1 MRNNFLTIIIALIF
15 CSIISSALS
24 NGEKS
29 DKISQLFQDA
39 EKNNPVILLTDDDLL
54 LDSTNVSLNTQN
66 PKWKN
71 TGLKVTQGKLLKLNT
86 SLSASSEIRDYWV
99 IYRLDPRF
107 IRSEVFIIKF
117 DPKNKKYIFDY
128 DSLNISKD
136 VESQEKFELI
146 NNYILFNNRKK
157 IPVYKNDV
165 LNITLEDELP
175 INLNIDEEVLRLDT
189 AGLNNRILYADS
201 DSWCNFITNAN
212 CRNVKN
218 ERLYYPNKY
227 NICFGIVDDVEF
239 AGKMSTIKLC
249 EDTNFFKNFTKD
261 NFCIYGKG
269 LLMNIVV
276 NKNIIK
282 NFDQNFLR
290 TDIDDG
296 KYTFYSVIAEDGE
309 LDFLSHSSIKPQ
321 DMIYIDGIDSL
332 LYKDMLSLTN
342 SPIINDQNIGVKL
355 LNAGKYI
362 MHVQISNNN
371 KVALSDFDIEYI
383 VMEDGQNPTS
393 NSVGTKINNIS
404 YKTDASQDG
413 ILWIKAKSKHENNI
427 GDIKI
432 NCIAY
437 KANDILSKFIDSTII
452 KPLIER
458 FRDATS
464 KTYNNLTRNKFFQ
477 NTVAAAL
484 TLYFVIYGI
493 FFLMGSI
500 KITTH
505 DLVQRV
511 SKVIIVYAVL
521 SENSW
526 NFFYNNCF
534 AIFLDGIDYIIK
546 GVVDLTSSEGNI
558 FGFID
563 PIISRYLNLK
573 LWGLLFIQ
581 MIQFWNGLTILA
593 ILTIYSIL
601 TYIKAIIKI
610 IVQYIIAFLTMSI
623 LISLTPLFI
632 IFMLFKFTEEY
643 FFNWIS
649 YIFAQMIVPTVVLL
663 IFLFIDQIASLTLS
677 QAVLQAHWG
686 WLFTLD
692 IKLPFLDMLP
702 SIIQPQIRIPIPFYK
717 SILPD
722 SNIIVPSLLVF
733 IYAITVKNL
742 TEHAN
747 SLILSIT
754 KVGLGKQ
761 EGVKS
766 KGGAKNQN
774 VVDSITDK
782 IIKKSGKILR
792 NTSQILRNT
801 PQILRNTSQYLRSM
815 ISRGD
820 ANRDS
825 REDASRDSR
834 EDASRGSS
842 GGASRG

>member
-1 MRNNFLTIIIALIF
+1 MKNNFLTIITTLIF

-24 NGEKS
+24 NGKKS
-29 DKISQLFQDA
+29 DRISQLFQGA
-39 EKNNPVILLTDDDLL
+39 KKNNPVILLTDEDLL
-54 LDSTNVSLNTQN
+54 LDSTDVFLNSKNQ
-66 PKWKN
+66 KWKN
-71 TGLKVTQGKLLKLNT
+71 TGLRVTEGKLLKLKTTLST
-86 SLSASSEIRDYWV
+86 STEIRDYWV

-107 IRSEVFIIKF
+107 SRSEVFIIKF
-117 DPKNKKYIFDY
+117 DPKKKKYIFDY
-128 DSLNISKD
+128 DSLNINKD
-136 VESQEKFELI
+136 MESQEKFELI
-146 NNYILFNNRKK
+146 NNYIFFKNREK

-165 LNITLEDELP
+165 LNITLEDKLP
-175 INLNIDEEVLRLDT
+175 INLNIDEEILRINTADLD
-189 AGLNNRILYADS
+189 NKILYANS

-218 ERLYYPNKY
+218 ERLYYPGKY

-239 AGKMSTIKLC
+239 TGKMSTIKLC
-249 EDTNFFKNFTKD
+249 ENTNLGKNFTKD
-261 NFCIYGKG
+261 NFCVYGKG
-269 LLMNIVV
+269 LLMDIAV

-309 LDFLSHSSIKPQ
+309 LDFLSHLPIDPQ

-342 SPIINDQNIGVKL
+342 SSIINDQNIGVKL
-355 LNAGKYI
+355 LNAGRYI

-371 KVALSDFDIEYI
+371 KVSLSDFDIEYI
-383 VMEDGQNPTS
+383 VMKEGQNPTNDS
-393 NSVGTKINNIS
+393 GTKINNIS

-413 ILWIKAKSKHENNI
+413 VLWIKAKSKNENNI

-437 KANDILSKFIDSTII
+437 KANDTLSKFIDSTII
-452 KPLIER
+452 KPLIEG
-458 FRDATS
+458 FRDATN
-464 KTYNNLTRNKFFQ
+464 KTYNNLISNKFFQ
-477 NTVAAAL
+477 NTVAAVL

-511 SKVIIVYAVL
+511 SKVIIVYAL
-521 SENSW
+521 FNENSW

-534 AIFLDGIDYIIK
+534 AIFLDGVDYIIK
-546 GVVDLTSSEGNI
+546 GIVDLTSSEDNI

-563 PIISRYLNLK
+563 PIISRYLNPK

-581 MIQFWNGLTILA
+581 IIQFSNGLTILA

-601 TYIKAIIKI
+601 IYLKAIIKI

-632 IFMLFKFTEEY
+632 IFMLFKFTEGY

-663 IFLFIDQIASLTLS
+663 IFLFIDQIASLPLS
-677 QAVLQAHWG
+677 QAVLQANWT

-692 IKLPFLDMLP
+692 IKLPFFDMLP
-702 SIIQPQIRIPIPFYK
+702 PITQPQIIIPVPFYK
-717 SILPD
+717 SILSY
-722 SNIIVPSLLVF
+722 SNIVVPSLLLL
-733 IYAITVKNL
+733 IYATIVKNL
-742 TEHAN
+742 IEYAN

-754 KVGLGKQ
+754 HVGPGRQ
-761 EGVKS
+761 EGVRQKR
-766 KGGAKNQN
+766 GARNPY
-774 VVDSITDK
+774 VVDAITDV
-782 IIKKSGKILR
+782 ITVGPVEILR
-792 NTSQILRNT
+792 DATSR
-801 PQILRNTSQYLRSM
+801 YF
-815 ISRGD
+815 
-820 ANRDS
+820 
-825 REDASRDSR
+825 
-834 EDASRGSS
+834 SRGSS
-842 GGASRG
+842 KDINRGSSEGTNRSYSEDTSRGSSEDTSGDNK